1 MSFVVILLVVV
12 VIRGG
17 GEDVGTLREGGG
29 LAVFKVMEGLR
40 TLRTDVLL
48 RLVMF
53 MLLVVA
59 VSLEKGA

>member
-1 MSFVVILLVVV
+1 M
-12 VIRGG
+12 IRGG